1 MSRLT
6 PLEIQRSTFPRRMRG
21 LDPDAVRDLLGQ
33 IAEQLEEEARSRGE
47 LRAQVARLTQEVDEY
62 RQRADALN
70 EAMVTAQR
78 AAEAIV
84 GEAEA
89 SAQRIVSEAEALADR
104 VVDDAARRAENIELV
119 IGQLRGRRRAARSD
133 LKRLVELLQGAARDD
148 EVSEQR
154 DSESPSVSFLRR
166 RQSDSKGE
174 R

>member
-1 MSRLT
+1 MNRLT

-33 IAEQLEEEARSRGE
+33 IAEQLEDEARSRGE
-47 LRAQVARLTQEVDEY
+47 LRAQLARLTQEVEEY

-70 EAMVTAQR
+70 ETMVAAQR
-78 AAEAIV
+78 TAEAIV
-84 GEAEA
+84 SKAEA
-89 SAQRIVSEAEALADR
+89 DAQRIVSEAEALADR

-133 LKRLVELLQGAARDD
+133 LKRLVELLQGAVRDD
-148 EVSEQR
+148 EAAEQR
-154 DSESPSVSFLRR
+154 DSEAPSVSFLRR
-166 RQSDSKGE
+166 RQSDAKGE